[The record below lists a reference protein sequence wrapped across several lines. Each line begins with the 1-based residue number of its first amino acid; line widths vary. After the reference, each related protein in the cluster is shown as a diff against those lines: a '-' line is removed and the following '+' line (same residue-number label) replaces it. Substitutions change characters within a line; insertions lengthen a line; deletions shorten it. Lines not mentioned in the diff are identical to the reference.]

1 MKSVFVIIA
10 IIAIISLSLLSY
22 VLLYPKTMFL
32 SSNSIDSILGGKWK
46 LTNDGEIKSIQGSIL
61 TYFQKIV
68 KIRS

>member
-32 SSNSIDSILGGKWK
+32 GYSGLHCDFYLF
-46 LTNDGEIKSIQGSIL
+46 L
-61 TYFQKIV
+61 
-68 KIRS
+68 